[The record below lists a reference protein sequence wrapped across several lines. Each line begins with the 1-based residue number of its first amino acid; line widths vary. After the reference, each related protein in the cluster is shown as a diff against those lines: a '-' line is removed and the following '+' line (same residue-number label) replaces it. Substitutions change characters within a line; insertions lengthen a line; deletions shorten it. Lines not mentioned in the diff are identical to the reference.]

1 MNAEKKDETKNTTL
15 QKIEDL
21 IGYAFPQIDKFPRQE
36 RSYGGLA
43 TKLRTTIMNMAERC
57 MDTKKCFYPKST
69 LKVLNELDKEIQYA
83 KFWTKT
89 AYQMGYFN
97 IQRLSVMN
105 DYLDQI
111 GKLTGSWIKTVMES
125 EKESSAK
132 K

>member
-1 MNAEKKDETKNTTL
+1 MNIEKKDETKNTTL

-43 TKLRTTIMNMAERC
+43 TKLRATIMNMAERC
-57 MDTKKCFYPKST
+57 LDTKKCYYPKST
-69 LKVLNELDKEIQYA
+69 IKVLNELDKEIQYA

>member
-1 MNAEKKDETKNTTL
+1 MNIEKKDETKNTTL

-89 AYQMGYFN
+89 AYQIGYFN

-125 EKESSAK
+125 DKESGAK